1 MDAKIQYFHTLV
13 PGEALRQFDFLSYDA
28 KNKETQNVEYIIQG
42 FAFYFPLQIR
52 FKNKSDA
59 PQNEKKRAV

>member
-1 MDAKIQYFHTLV
+1 MLFVRNLNMILAVTGTLKMDAKIQYFHTLV

-42 FAFYFPLQIR
+42 FAFYFPL
-52 FKNKSDA
+52 
-59 PQNEKKRAV
+59 